1 MLGFPSFKKF
11 KKRRIELAFKEDI
24 EPHEIL
30 LDSLAE
36 KKEKQFGFSEKKF
49 EVPLLKKIIQGFFV
63 FCFFIILILLFRT
76 FQLQVVEGKIF
87 TQLAERNKFI
97 IHQIQAERGVIYD
110 KNLNQLVFN
119 QLSFDLICQKNNL
132 PQQDSDKEGIIKEV
146 SDIVKRDLK
155 KEIEEST
162 STQILISE
170 NLDHQTLILLETK
183 IKELPGFSIKNN
195 AIREY
200 KDGEAF
206 SHIIG
211 YTNKIKSEEIDEA
224 PEFYSINDYVG
235 RTGIENFYE
244 EVLRKNPGKLRIE
257 RNAQGNVISQEIIS
271 LPESGKSLVLWL
283 DSDLQKKIKEELE
296 KELKIVGAKRA
307 VGVALDSKTG
317 GVLALVSLPDFDNN
331 LFQKGAD
338 PEKLQELLDDPFN
351 LQPLFNRAIAGK
363 YLTGSAIKPLIA
375 SAALEENIIS
385 PEKKL
390 NCEGKIIIPNIWDPA
405 SPTIKKDWTT
415 HGWTNLRKALAE
427 SCNVYFYT
435 VGGGYGDQKGLG
447 PTKIKEYLEL
457 FGWDGKTGIDLPGE
471 AEGFIPDKEWK
482 KKVWGNDWWDGD
494 TYNLSIGQ
502 GFLQITPMEV
512 INSFAAI
519 ANGGTL
525 YKPQIAKEI
534 IDTSTGSAQVGEED
548 KSSSSPFAAARVVEE
563 FKPEIIRQ
571 NFIDSQNLQIVREGM
586 RQAVSGEN
594 SPLASAVILN
604 SLPVAIAAKTGT
616 AELGGDRYNNWVTIF
631 APYEDPEI
639 VLTIMIENV
648 KGVQAAALPVAKAV
662 LEWYFTK

>member
-1 MLGFPSFKKF
+1 M
-11 KKRRIELAFKEDI
+11 
-24 EPHEIL
+24 
-30 LDSLAE
+30 
-36 KKEKQFGFSEKKF
+36 
-49 EVPLLKKIIQGFFV
+49 
-63 FCFFIILILLFRT
+63 
-76 FQLQVVEGKIF
+76 
-87 TQLAERNKFI
+87 
-97 IHQIQAERGVIYD
+97 IYD

-604 SLPVAIAAKTGT
+604 SLPVAVAAKTGT